1 MFCRRCERVEK
12 VFKTADKNK
21 AIRVQ
26 NLMNNILLTIE
37 KNECTYGEVICA
49 LDAVKA
55 NYEGKGNDLLND
67 TSIQKVASF
76 KGLIG

>member
-1 MFCRRCERVEK
+1 MER

-26 NLMNNILLTIE
+26 NLMNNILLAIE
-37 KNECTYGEVICA
+37 KNDCTYGEVICA

-55 NYEGKGNDLLND
+55 NYEEKGNDLLND
-67 TSIQKVASF
+67 TSIQKVVSY
-76 KGLIG
+76 KGLLR

>member
-1 MFCRRCERVEK
+1 
-12 VFKTADKNK
+12 
-21 AIRVQ
+21 
-26 NLMNNILLTIE
+26 MNNILLTIE